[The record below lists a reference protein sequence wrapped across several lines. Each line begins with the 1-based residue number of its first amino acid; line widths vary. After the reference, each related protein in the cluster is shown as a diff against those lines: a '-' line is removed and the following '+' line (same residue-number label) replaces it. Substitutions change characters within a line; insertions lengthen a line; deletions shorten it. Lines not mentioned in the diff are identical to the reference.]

1 MTKLCKQYLS
11 DIKAFFPIMG
21 KPERTYLAKLAENVD
36 DYCIEEKTTTIEEI
50 YDGFGH
56 PSEVASTYLTSVDT
70 SYLIKRIQMTKWI
83 RRGIIALLVTALI
96 GVSIYGINTYKT
108 YKLLEQEQIFFDETE
123 IID

>member
-11 DIKAFFPIMG
+11 DVKAFFPIMG
-21 KPERTYLAKLAENVD
+21 KPERTYFAKLAENVD
-36 DYCIEEKTTTIEEI
+36 DYCIEENATTVEEI

-70 SYLIKRIQMTKWI
+70 SYLIKRIRLTKWI
-83 RRGIIALLVTALI
+83 RRGIIALLLTALI
-96 GVSIYGINTYKT
+96 GVSIYGITTYRA
-108 YKLLEQEQIFFDETE
+108 YKMFEQEQIYFDETD